1 MVSWFLCKPILFV
14 VVRAILLF
22 VVWCHVF
29 CCMPILLG
37 CHEWLSYFSLPP
49 IPICCGR
56 LLHHTI
62 NLLSSILPS
71 RFLYLINIYLDPNPT
86 KIILIWLYHLPPP
99 PPMAL
104 QAWPAAHPYLLSLA
118 VLAKKIFNK
127 EINNMSNLI
136 DKELNRSGNQIGM
149 ILQAAEV

>member
-1 MVSWFLCKPILFV
+1 
-14 VVRAILLF
+14 
-22 VVWCHVF
+22 
-29 CCMPILLG
+29 
-37 CHEWLSYFSLPP
+37 
-49 IPICCGR
+49 
-56 LLHHTI
+56 
-62 NLLSSILPS
+62 
-71 RFLYLINIYLDPNPT
+71 
-86 KIILIWLYHLPPP
+86 
-99 PPMAL
+99 MAL